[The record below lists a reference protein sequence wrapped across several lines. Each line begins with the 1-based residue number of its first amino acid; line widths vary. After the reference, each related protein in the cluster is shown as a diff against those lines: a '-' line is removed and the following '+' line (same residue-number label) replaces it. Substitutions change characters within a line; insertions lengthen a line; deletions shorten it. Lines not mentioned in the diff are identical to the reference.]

1 MFLTEHK
8 YRQYELNCCRSGV
21 SDGTGNIFI
30 NTYGLYVKSESHRR
44 VFEYW
49 LNIQF
54 YSEKKICFVT
64 NENEKSSLF
73 LWNDR
78 EAANRKRHITISTAR
93 SGGTIGR

>member
-1 MFLTEHK
+1 MFLTEHGIRSCELDG
-8 YRQYELNCCRSGV
+8 YRRDV
-21 SDGTGNIFI
+21 PDGTGNIFI